1 MAKRKKDIPQPSTID
16 MGTSE
21 MARQFKIVPTYTS
34 HTDRASR
41 VMDGTEVDR
50 MLLNDQLNIN
60 QHATLNLLARKMNSY
75 GMGSIKSPD
84 YAGRIMSDPQLVSER
99 KAQALRGAVHLI
111 DKLDKHPHV
120 GKFRRKKLINL
131 VMEDGEWGHL
141 RHQLEELWAC
151 VSVLDDIFM
160 GKH

>member
-1 MAKRKKDIPQPSTID
+1 MAKRKKEIPTVSTID

-21 MARQFKIVPTYTS
+21 MARRFTIVPTYTS

-50 MLLNDQLNIN
+50 MLLNDQLSIN
-60 QHATLNLLARKMNSY
+60 QHATLNLLARKMNSF

-84 YAGRIMSDPQLVSER
+84 YSGRIHSDATLIAEH

-111 DKLDKHPHV
+111 DKLDRHPHV
-120 GKFRRKKLINL
+120 GKYRRKRLINL
-131 VMEDGEWGHL
+131 VMEDGKWGDL

-151 VSVLDDIFM
+151 VSVLDDLFTR
-160 GKH
+160 